1 MTHLETIRQWVMT
14 YPEID
19 KVKGLGVDYYSE
31 QQQKSSL
38 APAGLLEIS
47 RREDILGNITV
58 ENQYNFSIVFAF
70 NKSPDDDVGAI
81 ENAEFVLGFQQWVQ
95 DQSIRRLVPTFGNDP
110 KTETV
115 KAQNGEL
122 TFADQDGT
130 GYYTVLLS
138 INFTKIYK
146 ET

>member
-58 ENQYNFSIVFAF
+58 ENQYNFSIIFAF
-70 NKSPDDDVGAI
+70 NKSPDDDVGAT
-81 ENAEFVLGFQQWVQ
+81 ENAEFILGFQQWVQ
-95 DQSIRRLVPTFGNDP
+95 DQSIRRLVPTFGDDP
-110 KTETV
+110 RNETV

-122 TFADQDGT
+122 TFADTDGT

-138 INFTKIYK
+138 INFTKFYRGD
-146 ET
+146 